1 CLLLLLLLLPATSA
15 IARAENAGEL
25 LAWREPGKPP
35 WSDLPPEI
43 LSMIGDRLR
52 TRMDVLRFRSVCSSF
67 RSSIPPPPRD
77 APRFPLRTPRP
88 FPLWIPGLRSSDLFL
103 RESTVYALG
112 TAGGGAAQWLLKLQE
127 SEELGHMRMISLFS
141 GRRITS
147 LPPEFPEVVDPV
159 QSRIVEICRE
169 YTIDYGLNWLA
180 GGRLKVKAVM
190 QPDCVGSDLD
200 QCSFYFVDVIGR
212 LSYWK
217 YGDENPIRSGDELP
231 PGSGYA
237 DIAVY
242 QGKVCVLDRLGS
254 VWQFDS
260 SFRLRRLARR
270 TPPGG
275 ISPPPFFYKHLVVS
289 GDDLYVVD
297 IRWRVS
303 DTTVSTAL
311 WAYRLDQQ
319 RGRWEEVWSLGGSA
333 FFICSHCTFA
343 VAAHGLD
350 GCEGD
355 FASTTRMIGVPF
367 DRFQR
372 ERFEASSLPDRS
384 HKRPG
389 DFAVLYS
396 PFRRGQFIGDWDDVD
411 ETLW

>member
-1 CLLLLLLLLPATSA
+1 MEGT
-15 IARAENAGEL
+15 R
-25 LAWREPGKPP
+25 KPP

-52 TRMDVLRFRSVCSSF
+52 TRMDALRFRSVCSSF
-67 RSSIPPPPRD
+67 RSSIPPPPRV
-77 APRFPLRTPRP
+77 APPRFPLRTPRP
-88 FPLWIPGLRSSDLFL
+88 FPPWIPGSTSSALVL
-103 RESTVYALG
+103 RESTVYGLG
-112 TAGGGAAQWLLKLQE
+112 AAGGGAARWLLKLQE
-127 SEELGHMRMISLFS
+127 SEELGRMRMISLFS

-147 LPPEFPEVVDPV
+147 LPPEFPEAVDPL

-169 YTIDYGLNWLA
+169 YTIDYGLDWLA
-180 GGRLKVKAVM
+180 GGRHKVKAVM

-217 YGDENPIRSGDELP
+217 YGDENPIRSGDEPP
-231 PGSGYA
+231 PGSIYL

-242 QGKVCVLDRLGS
+242 QGKVCVVDQLGS

-270 TPPGG
+270 TPGV
-275 ISPPPFFYKHLVVS
+275 SATHFHKHLVVS
-289 GDDLYVVD
+289 GEDLYVVD

-303 DTTVSTAL
+303 GTTVPTAIR
-311 WAYRLDQQ
+311 AYRLDQQ

-333 FFICSHCTFA
+333 FFICSHCTFV
-343 VAAHGLD
+343 VAAHELD

-355 FASTTRMIGVPF
+355 CIYY
-367 DRFQR
+367 
-372 ERFEASSLPDRS
+372 
-384 HKRPG
+384 K
-389 DFAVLYS
+389 
-396 PFRRGQFIGDWDDVD
+396 D
-411 ETLW
+411 EQGPL